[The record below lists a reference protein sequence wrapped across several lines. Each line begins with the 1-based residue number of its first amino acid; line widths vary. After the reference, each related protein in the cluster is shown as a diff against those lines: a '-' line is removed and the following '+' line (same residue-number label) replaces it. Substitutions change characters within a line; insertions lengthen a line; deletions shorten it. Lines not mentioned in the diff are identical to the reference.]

1 MEIVPQEFRALAS
14 FVASV
19 ETEKRAL
26 WPGHFSTRRQR
37 SCRRGLGRPHV
48 LKEVL
53 SCFWRVQICDDG
65 DAIHVVHEIP
75 LFIIAGMRVCCI
87 SLYMAD
93 SLLGNLRW
101 LDLYQRNSQIL
112 WERRYRLLKII
123 DGSLIFRVLVLLLLL
138 PAN

>member
-1 MEIVPQEFRALAS
+1 M
-14 FVASV
+14 
-19 ETEKRAL
+19 
-26 WPGHFSTRRQR
+26 
-37 SCRRGLGRPHV
+37 
-48 LKEVL
+48 
-53 SCFWRVQICDDG
+53 QICDDG

-123 DGSLIFRVLVLLLLL
+123 DGSLIFRILVLLLLL